1 MNRNYTT
8 GTSDSAKMF
17 LGREVEHTPAIG
29 QKTLFVVG
37 YQTVEEIEKLLAD
50 PYVSIK
56 DQITHIYFG
65 ANHSFNPK
73 WSDEWTQW
81 ENLISTFLIR
91 GFWCTLDFD
100 VQYAESLL
108 ESNLIE
114 YNCFIPMVSVRL
126 PYIRQ
131 FNYNTVIKLDDRD
144 FADSNPGVW
153 CHSLHDLMNR
163 ECFTDWSK
171 YSQDEILK

>member
-1 MNRNYTT
+1 M
-8 GTSDSAKMF
+8 DP
-17 LGREVEHTPAIG
+17 VEMLYPFFSVMIN
-29 QKTLFVVG
+29 K
-37 YQTVEEIEKLLAD
+37 ICILLCLSMA
-50 PYVSIK
+50 
-56 DQITHIYFG
+56 IYFG

-131 FNYNTVIKLDDRD
+131 FNYNTVIK
-144 FADSNPGVW
+144 
-153 CHSLHDLMNR
+153 
-163 ECFTDWSK
+163 
-171 YSQDEILK
+171 